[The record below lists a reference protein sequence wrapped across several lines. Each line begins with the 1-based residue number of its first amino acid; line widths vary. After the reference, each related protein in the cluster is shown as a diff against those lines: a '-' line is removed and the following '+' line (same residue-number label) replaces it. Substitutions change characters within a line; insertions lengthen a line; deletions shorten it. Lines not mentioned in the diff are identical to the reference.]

1 MYVHTYMRACMRV
14 CMHAYVHA
22 WTHACMHAYIHKLYT
37 HAHAHAC
44 MHTYSPVPLSLS
56 VPPPMAKETQEEQN
70 EHSKNNA
77 EGTPKS
83 PLHEV
88 PPSDNQQPDPISPGR
103 ERHDGVADQSDGEVT
118 RESPGTLVMGVS
130 PEKALSDALAKQR
143 EVERDSFHQ
152 LTRENATIEQEKKQ
166 LSESVQDLLTKVELL
181 NLDLETERQSKAAL
195 EKDLGEMKAELKAV
209 LLAAKKA
216 KARVKSATD
225 EKDQAEIEHQKAK
238 YERKLEHLHCRLK
251 KLAEDE
257 EEKDKKMSEMRCQ
270 IEEKDRIINGLD
282 DDEVN
287 RVGDDTSV
295 VCKSGRPLTNVVLPP
310 PVGGRNPRSA
320 ICVVQ

>member
-1 MYVHTYMRACMRV
+1 
-14 CMHAYVHA
+14 
-22 WTHACMHAYIHKLYT
+22 
-37 HAHAHAC
+37 
-44 MHTYSPVPLSLS
+44 
-56 VPPPMAKETQEEQN
+56 MAKETQEEQD
-70 EHSKNNA
+70 EHTKNNA
-77 EGTPKS
+77 EGTPTS

-88 PPSDNQQPDPISPGR
+88 SPSDNQQPDPISAGR

-118 RESPGTLVMGVS
+118 RESPGTLDMGVS

-152 LTRENATIEQEKKQ
+152 LARENATIEQEKKQ

-225 EKDQAEIEHQKAK
+225 ENDQAEIEHQKAK

-287 RVGDDTSV
+287 RVGDETSV
-295 VCKSGRPLTNVVLPP
+295 VCKSGRPLTNIVLPP
-310 PVGGRNPRSA
+310 PVGRNPRSA